1 MSMVVNKRM
10 NGIKECKLK
19 MKFKHK
25 KLKKNKTFINHTS
38 TARRTTFYLN
48 FYFNHNAIKE
58 LAPEFSVYNLK
69 SRSGTDIDMLFANTE
84 TNTDQ
89 IGKNF
94 CYI

>member
-1 MSMVVNKRM
+1 M
-10 NGIKECKLK
+10 
-19 MKFKHK
+19 
-25 KLKKNKTFINHTS
+25 
-38 TARRTTFYLN
+38 TFYLN

-69 SRSGTDIDMLFANTE
+69 SRSGTNIDMLFANTE